1 MHSAK
6 LSILWYVDAARCTRE
21 REIDYNHLG
30 VSQNGC
36 AAEDKK
42 RQQTNRSQQSVDRDC
57 LPHCQQTRLSMNEY
71 RYIQA
76 EKKDHSMV
84 ICFAEQ
90 NLEGETLAE
99 CIRLEI
105 DQLLQGESPDKLIV
119 DFTNVRRI
127 SSLVIST
134 LLLVRQKLS
143 TRRIPV
149 VLCSLPVPILE
160 IYRTLQLAG
169 TQFQVFDSVNDAL
182 AAPTVLDSVYPDEQM
197 ED

>member
-1 MHSAK
+1 
-6 LSILWYVDAARCTRE
+6 
-21 REIDYNHLG
+21 
-30 VSQNGC
+30 
-36 AAEDKK
+36 
-42 RQQTNRSQQSVDRDC
+42 
-57 LPHCQQTRLSMNEY
+57 MNEY

-76 EKKDHSMV
+76 EKKAGSMV
-84 ICFAEQ
+84 ISFVEQ
-90 NLEGETLAE
+90 DLEGETLAE

-105 DQLLQGESPDKLIV
+105 DQLLQAESPDKLIV
-119 DFTNVRRI
+119 DFTNIRRI

-134 LLLVRQKLS
+134 LLLVRQKLL

-169 TQFQVFDSVNDAL
+169 TQFQVFDSVKDAL
-182 AAPTVLDSVYPDEQM
+182 TAPTVLDCVYPDEQM

>member
-1 MHSAK
+1 
-6 LSILWYVDAARCTRE
+6 
-21 REIDYNHLG
+21 
-30 VSQNGC
+30 
-36 AAEDKK
+36 
-42 RQQTNRSQQSVDRDC
+42 
-57 LPHCQQTRLSMNEY
+57 MNEY

-76 EKKDHSMV
+76 EKKAHSMI

-134 LLLVRQKLS
+134 LLLVR
-143 TRRIPV
+143 
-149 VLCSLPVPILE
+149 
-160 IYRTLQLAG
+160 
-169 TQFQVFDSVNDAL
+169 
-182 AAPTVLDSVYPDEQM
+182 
-197 ED
+197 